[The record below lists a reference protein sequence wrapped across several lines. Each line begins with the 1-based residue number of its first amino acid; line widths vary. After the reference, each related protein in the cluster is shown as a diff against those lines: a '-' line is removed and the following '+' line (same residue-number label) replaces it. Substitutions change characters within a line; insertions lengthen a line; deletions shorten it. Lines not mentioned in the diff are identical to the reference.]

1 MNREQRR
8 KQAKGFTPYE
18 FDKMQNNLRYAIRKE
33 CQEDADRR
41 IKAFIQS
48 YTTLVIYVLW
58 YKFGMGQKRIAKFSD
73 ELRSHLDIL
82 EQEKKYGLTIDD
94 MYRELRDN
102 AKIDLHFLDD
112 GKKIDRK

>member
-8 KQAKGFTPYE
+8 KQIKGMTMHE
-18 FDKMQNNLRYAIRKE
+18 LEKLENSLRYSIRKE
-33 CQEDADRR
+33 CQENADRR
-41 IKAFIQS
+41 VVEFIQS

-58 YKFGMGQKRIAKFSD
+58 YKFGMGQKRIAKFAD

-82 EQEKKYGLTIDD
+82 EQEKKYELTIDD